1 MEIFN
6 DGQRAT
12 LRINEA
18 YPRCAGTYIC
28 KGQNVAGEALTTST
42 IYFKAKTPEF
52 SDSETSEENKS
63 QKPAFYMPLFNTE
76 LLENEDLSL
85 ECSIIGFPAPEI
97 NWFKEN
103 DILNESKIVHMT
115 QEDEICKLLI
125 KDAKINHSGTY
136 MVIAKNGFGECKSS
150 CTVKV
155 NSRKITSESQTQTN
169 QDNIVSKKANSYTHS
184 VAHASK
190 TQKIILVESPLK
202 NVVEP
207 KFVEPIQGKMVEE
220 GNSISLHGIF
230 TGNPTPKI
238 TWLKENQII
247 QCTNMTKINHFK
259 NKSSL
264 VIDKV
269 SLNYFFLEPIYK
281 NYLFCRP

>member
-1 MEIFN
+1 
-6 DGQRAT
+6 
-12 LRINEA
+12 
-18 YPRCAGTYIC
+18 
-28 KGQNVAGEALTTST
+28 
-42 IYFKAKTPEF
+42 
-52 SDSETSEENKS
+52 
-63 QKPAFYMPLFNTE
+63 
-76 LLENEDLSL
+76 
-85 ECSIIGFPAPEI
+85 
-97 NWFKEN
+97 
-103 DILNESKIVHMT
+103 
-115 QEDEICKLLI
+115 
-125 KDAKINHSGTY
+125 

-220 GNSISLHGIF
+220 GNSLSLHGIF

-269 SLNYFFLEPIYK
+269 SQ
-281 NYLFCRP
+281 NYLFLRIYN